1 MLATSFPRFEAIAEQ
16 FSMLPEG
23 EERLKFL
30 VQLGRKLPLL
40 DDSEQV
46 EKNLV
51 RGIILMA
58 GNEGRLQL

>member
-1 MLATSFPRFEAIAEQ
+1 MLATSLSCYETIAEQ

-23 EERLKFL
+23 EEQLKFL

-40 DDSEQV
+40 DESELV

-51 RGIILMA
+51 RGCVSSV
-58 GNEGRLQL
+58 